1 MQADRAEQYSR
12 RNCVRVT
19 GIPETNEEITDNIIM
34 DMASELGANLTIDEI
49 DRSHRLGPRSQ
60 SSLKPR
66 DIIVK
71 FVSYRSRQKLYN
83 VRSQAKGSVNYR
95 RNYINEALT
104 KHRSELFFDARKL
117 VRDKLVESAWTHDG
131 TILVRDRARVIH
143 RVETYEQLNKLRS
156 NANRSYASVASVK
169 IA

>member
-1 MQADRAEQYSR
+1 MKS
-12 RNCVRVT
+12 
-19 GIPETNEEITDNIIM
+19 
-34 DMASELGANLTIDEI
+34 
-49 DRSHRLGPRSQ
+49 
-60 SSLKPR
+60 K
-66 DIIVK
+66 
-71 FVSYRSRQKLYN
+71 
-83 VRSQAKGSVNYR
+83 AKDSVNYQ

-117 VRDKLVESAWTHDG
+117 ARDKPVESAWTHDG
-131 TILVRDRARVIH
+131 TILVRDHARVIH